1 MRDWRRWALVGVT
14 LWIVAVT
21 FWALSPMSA
30 NVRTGGNADGTEK
43 SATVECDSPLSGNTS
58 PTADLPTLGSGES
71 LGSAPCEDPV
81 TSGRTMYAIDI
92 VVAVAIVLL
101 VVAIGRRSE
110 RRTATEP
117 AAPQASTTSA

>member
-21 FWALSPMSA
+21 FWALNPMSV
-30 NVRTGGNADGTEK
+30 NVRTGVNADGTEK
-43 SATVECDSPLSGNTS
+43 NAVVECDSPLSGNTS
-58 PTADLPTLGSGES
+58 PTADLPTLGAGES
-71 LGSAPCEDPV
+71 LGNAPCKDPV

-92 VVAVAIVLL
+92 VVAAGVVLL

-110 RRTATEP
+110 RRTATEH
-117 AAPQASTTSA
+117 AAAQASPTSA